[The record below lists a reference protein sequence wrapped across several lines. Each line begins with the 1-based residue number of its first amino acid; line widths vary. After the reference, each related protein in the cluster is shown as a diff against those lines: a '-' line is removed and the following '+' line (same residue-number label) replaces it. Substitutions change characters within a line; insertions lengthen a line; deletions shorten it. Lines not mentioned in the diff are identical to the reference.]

1 MSVTVP
7 TLCFEA
13 PAVGA
18 EAGAGLDLGMHA
30 EKVLLLSDA
39 ITSCSEGSTTPS
51 SVGP

>member
-7 TLCFEA
+7 TLSLK
-13 PAVGA
+13 PLAVGA
-18 EAGAGLDLGMHA
+18 GAGAGLDFGMHA